1 MTTKRRDPF
10 KVRRLRQI
18 VQIVFL
24 LVLTFLLVKA
34 FFGRVLGSWVPLLAL
49 TLTITILTLILGRV
63 WCGWVCPVNTVLDW
77 VHFDGAIERGA
88 RLSDRWRTV
97 KYVLLFLIL
106 AAEPLGL
113 WRSIS
118 ALIGGISQGTGLPPN
133 QRLLMGGGVLAL
145 SLAAI
150 VSLDAIAE
158 HFWCRYLCP
167 LGGAVALLSKI
178 APMRRIVRV
187 HCNDCSVC
195 VDACPLGAIDP
206 RHGFVND
213 PGECTVCIDCLT
225 SCTSSSNGFQFLR
238 PELFTRRLS
247 AVEPGQV
254 TSGAQ
259 R

>member
-1 MTTKRRDPF
+1 MTAKRRDPY

-24 LVLTFLLVKA
+24 LVFTFLLVKA
-34 FFGRVLGSWVPLLAL
+34 LFGRVLGSWVPLFVL
-49 TLTITILTLILGRV
+49 TLTTAILTLILGRV

-77 VHFDGAIERGA
+77 VHFEGAIERGA

-97 KYVLLFLIL
+97 KYGLLFLIL
-106 AAEPLGL
+106 AAVPLGL
-113 WRSIS
+113 WRSLS
-118 ALIGGISQGTGLPPN
+118 DLIAGVSQVPGQPPN
-133 QRLLMGGGVLAL
+133 QKLLMGGGVVVLT
-145 SLAAI
+145 LAAI
-150 VSLDAIAE
+150 VGLDAIAE

-206 RHGFVND
+206 RRSFASD
-213 PGECTVCIDCLT
+213 PSECTVCIDCLT
-225 SCTSSSNGFQFLR
+225 SCTSSSNGFQFSR
-238 PELFTRRLS
+238 PEPFARRHS

-254 TSGAQ
+254 T
-259 R
+259 